1 MTIIIDAIDHKK
13 ISEMRIS
20 LFTLELAIASSIEMF
35 DINICLVVA
44 WDPRPAIRKIL
55 DTNDQII
62 EKVNKVI
69 EIQYKYPSL
78 NDCDVKMLE
87 DFKVIMG
94 TIRGITH
101 ENRPINDLIEPVDG
115 LKKIIK
121 TIKKHFYEKFV

>member
-35 DINICLVVA
+35 DINICLVAA